1 MERMDRERGYM
12 RITMERSKHMNNR
25 IMNMEVNPK
34 ANITTQRKLMT
45 HAT

>member
-1 MERMDRERGYM
+1 
-12 RITMERSKHMNNR
+12 MNNG

-34 ANITTQRKLMT
+34 ANITTQQQQRKLMT